1 MNALVKGREYKFG
14 NLAGVLFAIASAATY
29 GAVST
34 LGKLAYEAS
43 SPVYVAAIA
52 YVIGAATLFG
62 YRPKERPQSNLILL
76 ILLAGILGAGI
87 APYLFFLSLFLFFR
101 GLFLTT
107 ASNAALLS
115 NGEALFTTM
124 LALLFFGERLNRL
137 QLISA
142 IAVLLGLI
150 MVTTDLDIKA
160 ISFMQGLEGN
170 VLILSATF
178 VWGIDNNISRMIGQR
193 MNPTVFTRYKN
204 IIGSIFLVSTLL
216 ATDPQPFPSSNSLV
230 YILLIG
236 VFAVGLST
244 AFLMNAL
251 SRLGA
256 IRAVMVFSTAS
267 IFGLAFAAGILGE
280 QITYVQVLGAT
291 VMFIGLYFLNRA
303 KSV

>member
-87 APYLFFLSLFLFFR
+87 APYLFFR

>member
-1 MNALVKGREYKFG
+1 MNLSVKSRENKFG
-14 NLAGVLFAIASAATY
+14 NFAGVLFAIASAVTY

-34 LGKLAYEAS
+34 LGKLAYEGS
-43 SPVYVAAIA
+43 SPIYVAAIS
-52 YVIGAATLFG
+52 YFIGSSILFAF
-62 YRPKERPQSNLILL
+62 RPKEKPPTKLLLL

-87 APYLFFLSLFLFFR
+87 APYLFFR

-115 NGEALFTTM
+115 NGEALFTTV

-142 IAVLLGLI
+142 VAVLLGLVT
-150 MVTTDLDIKA
+150 VTTDLDIKA
-160 ISFMQGLEGN
+160 ISLLQGLEGN
-170 VLILSATF
+170 ILILSATF
-178 VWGIDNNISRMIGQR
+178 VWGIDNNISRVIGQS

-204 IIGSIFLVSTLL
+204 MIGCLFLVSILFVTNPKPPTS
-216 ATDPQPFPSSNSLV
+216 ADSLF
-230 YILLIG
+230 YILVIG

-251 SRLGA
+251 CRLGA

-267 IFGLAFAAGILGE
+267 IFGLAFAALVLGE
-280 QITYVQVLGAT
+280 HITYIQVLGAI
-291 VMFIGLYFLNRA
+291 VMFVGLYFLNRS
-303 KSV
+303 KNV

>member
-76 ILLAGILGAGI
+76 ILLAGIV
-87 APYLFFLSLFLFFR
+87 PYLFFR

-170 VLILSATF
+170 VLI
-178 VWGIDNNISRMIGQR
+178 
-193 MNPTVFTRYKN
+193 
-204 IIGSIFLVSTLL
+204 
-216 ATDPQPFPSSNSLV
+216 
-230 YILLIG
+230 
-236 VFAVGLST
+236 
-244 AFLMNAL
+244 
-251 SRLGA
+251 
-256 IRAVMVFSTAS
+256 
-267 IFGLAFAAGILGE
+267 
-280 QITYVQVLGAT
+280 
-291 VMFIGLYFLNRA
+291 
-303 KSV
+303 